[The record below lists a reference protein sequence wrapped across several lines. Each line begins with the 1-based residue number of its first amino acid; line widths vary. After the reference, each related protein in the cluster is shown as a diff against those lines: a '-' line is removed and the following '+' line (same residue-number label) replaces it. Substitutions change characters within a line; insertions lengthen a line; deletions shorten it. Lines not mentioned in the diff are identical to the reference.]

1 MLSLRFIRPVQ
12 RYCENII
19 VTRTA
24 NYKGRFMN
32 FELTDEQKII
42 QQTAREFAQA
52 ELAPGVIERDE
63 KKIWPRDAVKKMAEL
78 GFMGM
83 MVDPRYNGGGMDA
96 ISYTIAM
103 EEIARVDASAAVIM
117 SVNNS
122 LVCYLLE
129 KYGSDYIREKYLTR
143 LASGEKLG
151 AFSLSEPQS
160 GSDASNMKTIAQRQG
175 NHYIVNGTKNWVTNG
190 INSDYVILF
199 AITEQGI
206 GHRGISA
213 FLVEKGWEGFS
224 PGKPENKLGIRA
236 SDTSEL
242 YFDNVKIPLENRIGE
257 EGMGF
262 KIALATL
269 DGGRIG
275 IASQALGIAQAAL
288 DASISYSKERVQF
301 GKPISSFQGIQY
313 KLADMAM
320 EVEAARLLIRRA
332 AFAKDQGVYYGHLA
346 SMAKVYASEVA
357 MRASTNCVQ
366 IHGGYGY
373 IRETGV
379 ERLMRDAKITQIY
392 EGTSEIQ
399 RMVIARGLLK

>member
-1 MLSLRFIRPVQ
+1 MDFNLTEEQLLVQ
-12 RYCENII
+12 
-19 VTRTA
+19 
-24 NYKGRFMN
+24 K
-32 FELTDEQKII
+32 
-42 QQTAREFAQA
+42 TAREFALA
-52 ELAPGVIERDE
+52 ELVPGAIERDE
-63 KKIWPRDAVKKMAEL
+63 KKIWPKEAIQNMGEL

-83 MVDPRYNGGGMDA
+83 MVSDKYGGGGMEA
-96 ISYTIAM
+96 VSYALAM
-103 EEIARVDASAAVIM
+103 EEISKADASASVVM

-129 KYGSDYIREKYLTR
+129 KFAGEELKQKYLIP
-143 LASGEKLG
+143 LAKGEKLG

-160 GSDASNMKTIAQRQG
+160 GSDASNMRTIAKLEG
-175 NHYIVNGTKNWVTNG
+175 DHYIVNGTKNWVTNG

-199 AITEQGI
+199 AITTQGI
-206 GHRGISA
+206 GHKGISA
-213 FLVEKGWEGFS
+213 FLVEKGWDGFES
-224 PGKPENKLGIRA
+224 GKPEDKLGIRS

-242 YFDNVKIPLENRIGE
+242 YFDNVKVPVENRIGE
-257 EGMGF
+257 EGQGF

-275 IASQALGIAQAAL
+275 IASQALGIAQASL

-301 GKPISSFQGIQY
+301 GKPIATQQAIQF
-313 KLADMAM
+313 KIADMAM
-320 EVEAARLLIRRA
+320 EIEAARLLTHKA
-332 AFAKDQGVYYGHLA
+332 AMMKDAGQKYGHMA

-357 MRASTNCVQ
+357 MRSSTNCVQ

-373 IRETGV
+373 IRESGV

-399 RMVIARGLLK
+399 RVVIARSLLQ